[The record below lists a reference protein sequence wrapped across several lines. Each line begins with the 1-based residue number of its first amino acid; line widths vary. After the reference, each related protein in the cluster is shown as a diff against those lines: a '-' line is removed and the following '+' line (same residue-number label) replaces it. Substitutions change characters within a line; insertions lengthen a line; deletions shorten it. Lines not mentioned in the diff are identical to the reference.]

1 MTIIYGIVELK
12 GADYYMN
19 RQFILS
25 DIIWSNIKRLQYIE
39 HISDSK
45 LAEMMG
51 VSLRT
56 IQNYEKY
63 PERITLDKLR
73 KLVDYLGID
82 PVELIK

>member
-1 MTIIYGIVELK
+1 MTIVCVILNLK
-12 GADYYMN
+12 GDDYYMS
-19 RQFILS
+19 RQLVLS
-25 DIIWSNIKRLQYIE
+25 DVIWSNIKRLQYVE

-45 LAEMMG
+45 LAEMMD
-51 VSLRT
+51 VSRRT